1 MQIDEIHADPY
12 GLGYFVAYAEI
23 FLQRGGDLTLESV
36 AEWGFQQPMLW
47 QEEASYLSI
56 HGYRKDPDAVKYLPM
71 RERARK
77 AYVRKASKHLWAES
91 YLRSTPL
98 RGVDFGSSLRIDL
111 VDNSGRPKAD
121 GNMVCLRIGMD
132 IDHYSLR
139 FTDFSDLVLN
149 VPFRDKISRGSVFQI
164 SRFVSPTTFL
174 IGLNFDPMDPRPRHR
189 NQLSRDYRENNCE
202 GFSGFGHDEW
212 IRTVFPVNLLTN
224 ELLDMPWGKNA
235 LTLGEALRDHPGT
248 QSLKR
253 FNAHCWQW
261 KPHWEAIE
269 DLRVDLFRMGRLLY
283 TSMDMAAGI
292 GNKWARGDLSTPYE
306 YKGELPQSIQ
316 PGWTDFWANGYTP

>member
-23 FLQRGGDLTLESV
+23 FLQRGSDLTLESV

-202 GFSGFGHDEW
+202 GFSGFGYDEW

-224 ELLDMPWGKNA
+224 QLLDMPWSEKGVK
-235 LTLGEALRDHPGT
+235 RCQHPLICYSTT
-248 QSLKR
+248 QSGKGVSGKGVERKR
-253 FNAHCWQW
+253 RQH
-261 KPHWEAIE
+261 P
-269 DLRVDLFRMGRLLY
+269 LFERSG
-283 TSMDMAAGI
+283 
-292 GNKWARGDLSTPYE
+292 ARGRGSDGRQDDRS
-306 YKGELPQSIQ
+306 KGADTFSAP
-316 PGWTDFWANGYTP
+316 PGSGVLTRE